1 MVPWPPLA
9 AAVPPGDPEEF
20 AVPAL
25 LVPGATGVFDA
36 LPAPDGSLPELFSP
50 AAFAGPDGM
59 LFTPW
64 LPAPA
69 APAFCVPAAPGE
81 PVEGPEAAPAPAPA
95 APPALA
101 PPLPP
106 PAPWV

>member
-20 AVPAL
+20 AVPKL

-36 LPAPDGSLPELFSP
+36 LPAPEGSLPELFSP
-50 AAFAGPDGM
+50 AAFAGPGGGW
-59 LFTPW
+59 FTP
-64 LPAPA
+64 LGPAAPA
-69 APAFCVPAAPGE
+69 APARGVPAPPAE
-81 PVEGPEAAPAPAPA
+81 PVDGPEAPPAPA

-101 PPLPP
+101 PPL
-106 PAPWV
+106 AP